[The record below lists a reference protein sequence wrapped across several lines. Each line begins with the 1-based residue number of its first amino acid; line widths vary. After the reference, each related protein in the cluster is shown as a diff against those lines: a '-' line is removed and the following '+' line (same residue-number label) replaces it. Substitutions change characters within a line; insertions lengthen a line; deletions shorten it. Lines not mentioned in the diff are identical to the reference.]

1 MASMFVD
8 QAPMNA
14 LDRKLTLRPLY
25 MNLPGVR
32 NRRWIR
38 NQMASREVW
47 SRAPQETVTRALA
60 RSVAQHG
67 PRVFLDFS
75 GDTYTYSDIDR
86 ESTRLARGLRDLGV
100 RKGDAV
106 ASILDN
112 NVQAVLTWFA
122 INKAGGISVPVNT
135 AYKGEFLRHQLNDCG
150 ASIVIAESDYAQ
162 RVLAVQDGLAG
173 AKLLL
178 QRRGALVQSS
188 RLRVLELDQVFA
200 PSSEPLED
208 PNMPSDLAM
217 LVYTAGTTGPSK
229 GCMIS
234 HNYVCNLGRQVVLME
249 DRHPDDCNWT
259 ALPLFHMNATGGSI
273 LSCMFVGARVAIFP
287 RFSVSRFWPDIRR
300 SGATVAS
307 LLGSMITF
315 LAEAEDSED
324 SRACFGQLH
333 TVRGSP
339 FPAALQEKWRRR
351 FGVRRAGSNSYGLTE
366 AARVTSSRHDEE
378 SPPGSSGRPNADFEV
393 LIFDDDD
400 NEVPTGTPG
409 EIVVRPRRPHIMFEG
424 YWNRPADTL
433 NIMRNM
439 WLHSG
444 DIGKFDNDGYLY
456 FVDRKK
462 DYLRRRGENIS
473 TFEVET
479 GLRAH
484 PAVADVAVHAVF
496 SDSGEDDVKATIVL
510 KNDGAVTEEMLCRW
524 AIERLP
530 YFTIPRYFEFRK
542 DLPRNPLGRV
552 LKYELRADG
561 CTPATW
567 DREKSSLQ
575 VPKR

>member
-1 MASMFVD
+1 MSIY
-8 QAPMNA
+8 Q
-14 LDRKLTLRPLY
+14 
-25 MNLPGVR
+25 
-32 NRRWIR
+32 
-38 NQMASREVW
+38 VW
-47 SRAPQETVTRALA
+47 SRAQQDTVTAALNRA
-60 RSVAQHG
+60 VASHG
-67 PRVFLDFS
+67 SRTFLDFT

-86 ESTRLARGLRDLGV
+86 ESTRLARGLIALGV

-106 ASILDN
+106 ASVLDN
-112 NVQAVLTWFA
+112 NLQAVLSWFA
-122 INKAGGISVPVNT
+122 INKAGAISVPVNT

-150 ASIVIAESDYAQ
+150 ATVVIAEADCAQ
-162 RVLAVQDGLAG
+162 RVVQVQEGLDRVAT
-173 AKLLL
+173 
-178 QRRGALVQSS
+178 LVQCRGPLVSSS
-188 RLRVLELDQVFA
+188 RLTILALDSIFDA
-200 PSSEPLED
+200 SSEPLED
-208 PNMPSDLAM
+208 LNTPTDLAM

-249 DRHPDDCNWT
+249 GRRPEDCNWT

-300 SGATVAS
+300 SRATVAS

-315 LAEAEDSED
+315 LAEADDNED

-339 FPAALQEKWRRR
+339 FPAALQEKWRAR

-366 AARVTSSRHDEE
+366 AARVTGLRYDEE
-378 SPPGSSGRPNADFEV
+378 APPGSSGRPNEDFDV
-393 LIFDDDD
+393 RIFDDED
-400 NEVPTGTPG
+400 NEVPAGVPG
-409 EIVVRPRRPHIMFEG
+409 EIVVRPRHAHIMFEG

-433 NIMRNM
+433 KIMRNM

-444 DIGKFDNDGYLY
+444 DIGKLDGEGYLY

-496 SDSGEDDVKATIVL
+496 SESGEDDVKATIVL
-510 KNDGAVTEEMLCRW
+510 KNDAEVTEEALCLW

-530 YFTIPRYFEFRK
+530 YFAIPRYFEFRG

-552 LKYELRADG
+552 LKYQLRADG
-561 CTPATW
+561 CTPSTW
-567 DREKSSLQ
+567 DREKTGLQ
-575 VPKR
+575 IPKR

>member
-1 MASMFVD
+1 MGLGVEHLKSM
-8 QAPMNA
+8 QKGKPPM
-14 LDRKLTLRPLY
+14 
-25 MNLPGVR
+25 MSHE
-32 NRRWIR
+32 I
-38 NQMASREVW
+38 W
-47 SRAPQETVTRALA
+47 SRAQKDTVTAALA
-60 RSVAQHG
+60 RSVAAHG
-67 PRVFLDFS
+67 SRLFLDFS
-75 GDTYTYSDIDR
+75 GDLYSYADIDR
-86 ESTRLARGLRDLGV
+86 ESTRLARGLIALGV

-112 NVQAVLTWFA
+112 NLHAVLSWFA
-122 INKAGGISVPVNT
+122 INKAGAISVPVNT

-150 ASIVIAESDYAQ
+150 AALVIAEADYAQ
-162 RVLAVQDGLAG
+162 RVVEVQDGLSAVG
-173 AKLLL
+173 TLI
-178 QRRGALVQSS
+178 QRQGELAQSS
-188 RLRVLELDQVFA
+188 RLKVLPLLDIFEA
-200 PSSEPLED
+200 SSEPLAD
-208 PNMPSDLAM
+208 HNLPADLAM
-217 LVYTAGTTGPSK
+217 LIYTAGTTGPSK

-234 HNYVCNLGRQVVLME
+234 HNYVCNLGRQVVLTE
-249 DRHPDDCNWT
+249 DRHQDDCNWT

-315 LAEAEDSED
+315 LAEADDTED

-339 FPAALQEKWRRR
+339 FPAALQEKWKKR

-366 AARVTSSRHDEE
+366 AARVTGSRHDEDA
-378 SPPGSSGRPNADFEV
+378 PPGSSGRPNADFDV
-393 LIFDDDD
+393 RIFDDDD
-400 NEVPTGTPG
+400 NELPPGVAG
-409 EIVVRPRRPHIMFEG
+409 EIVVRPRRPHVMFDG

-433 NIMRNM
+433 RIMRNM

-444 DIGKFDNDGYLY
+444 DIGKFDQDGFLY

-484 PAVADVAVHAVF
+484 PEVADVAVHAVF
-496 SDSGEDDVKATIVL
+496 SESGEDDVKATIVL
-510 KNDGAVTEEMLCRW
+510 KSAAAITEEMLCLW

-530 YFTIPRYFEFRK
+530 YFTIPRYFEFRP

-552 LKYELRADG
+552 LKYQLRAEG

-567 DREKSSLQ
+567 DREKAGLR

>member
-1 MASMFVD
+1 MTAH
-8 QAPMNA
+8 
-14 LDRKLTLRPLY
+14 
-25 MNLPGVR
+25 
-32 NRRWIR
+32 
-38 NQMASREVW
+38 EVW
-47 SRAPQETVTRALA
+47 SRAEQDTVTAALA
-60 RSVAQHG
+60 RSAARFG

-75 GDTYTYSDIDR
+75 GATYTYADVDR
-86 ESTRLARGLRDLGV
+86 ESSRLARGLIELGV

-106 ASILDN
+106 ATVLDN
-112 NVQAVLTWFA
+112 NLEAVLSWFA
-122 INKAGGISVPVNT
+122 INKAGAISVPVNT

-162 RVLAVQDGLAG
+162 RVLDVEAGLSRARI
-173 AKLLL
+173 LL
-178 QRRGALVQSS
+178 QRDGRLLQSA
-188 RLRVLELDQVFA
+188 RLEVRDLRSICSE
-200 PSSEPLED
+200 SHEPLPD
-208 PNMPSDLAM
+208 RNSPGDLA
-217 LVYTAGTTGPSK
+217 LLIYTAGTTGPSK

-234 HNYVCNLGRQVVLME
+234 HNYVCNLGRQIVLVE
-249 DRHPDDCNWT
+249 DRHQDDCNWT

-300 SGATVAS
+300 SRANVAS

-315 LAEAEDSED
+315 LAEAADTED
-324 SRACFGQLH
+324 SRACYGQLH

-339 FPAALQEKWRRR
+339 FPALLQEKWKTR

-366 AARVTSSRHDEE
+366 AARVTGLRHDEDA
-378 SPPGSSGRPNADFEV
+378 PPGSSGHANADFDV
-393 LIFDDDD
+393 RIFDDDD
-400 NEVPTGTPG
+400 NELPPGTAG
-409 EIVVRPRRPHIMFEG
+409 EIVIRPRRPLIMFAG
-424 YWNRPADTL
+424 YWNRPEDTL
-433 NIMRNM
+433 KIMRNM

-444 DIGKFDNDGYLY
+444 DIGRFDAEGYLY

-473 TFEVET
+473 SFEVET

-484 PAVADVAVHAVF
+484 PAVEDVAVHAVF
-496 SDSGEDDVKATIVL
+496 SDAGEDDVKATIVL
-510 KNDGAVTEEMLCRW
+510 KQDAAVTEEMMCRW

-552 LKYELRADG
+552 LKYQLREEG
-561 CTPATW
+561 CTPTTW
-567 DREKSSLQ
+567 DREKSGLRI
-575 VPKR
+575 PKR

>member
-1 MASMFVD
+1 MSIY
-8 QAPMNA
+8 Q
-14 LDRKLTLRPLY
+14 
-25 MNLPGVR
+25 
-32 NRRWIR
+32 
-38 NQMASREVW
+38 VW
-47 SRAPQETVTRALA
+47 SRAQQDTVTAALNRAVV
-60 RSVAQHG
+60 SHG
-67 PRVFLDFS
+67 SRTFLDFT

-86 ESTRLARGLRDLGV
+86 ESTRLARGLIALGV

-106 ASILDN
+106 ASVLDN
-112 NVQAVLTWFA
+112 NLQAVLSWFA
-122 INKAGGISVPVNT
+122 INKAGAISVPVNT

-150 ASIVIAESDYAQ
+150 ATVVIAEADCAQ
-162 RVLAVQDGLAG
+162 RVVQVQEGLDRVAT
-173 AKLLL
+173 
-178 QRRGALVQSS
+178 LVQHRGPLVSSS
-188 RLRVLELDQVFA
+188 RLTVLALDSIFDA
-200 PSSEPLED
+200 SSEPLED
-208 PNMPSDLAM
+208 PNNPSDLSM

-234 HNYVCNLGRQVVLME
+234 HNYACNLGRQVVLME
-249 DRHPDDCNWT
+249 GRRPEDCNWT

-315 LAEAEDSED
+315 LAEAEDNED

-339 FPAALQEKWRRR
+339 FPAALQEKWRAR

-366 AARVTSSRHDEE
+366 AARVTGLRSDEE
-378 SPPGSSGRPNADFEV
+378 APPGSSGRPNEDFDV
-393 LIFDDDD
+393 RIFDDED
-400 NEVPTGTPG
+400 NEVPPGVPG
-409 EIVVRPRRPHIMFEG
+409 EIVVRPRRAHIMFEG

-433 NIMRNM
+433 KIMRNM

-444 DIGKFDNDGYLY
+444 DIGKLDGEGYLY

-496 SDSGEDDVKATIVL
+496 SESGEDDVKATIVL
-510 KNDGAVTEEMLCRW
+510 KNDAEVTEEALCLW

-530 YFTIPRYFEFRK
+530 YFAIPRYFEFRG

-552 LKYELRADG
+552 LKYQLRADG
-561 CTPATW
+561 CTPGTW
-567 DREKSSLQ
+567 DREKTGLQ
-575 VPKR
+575 IPKR